1 MLRLFREANK
11 ASAKLEVVASRPLWR
26 PWRLVPI
33 DSDSEVEASGVV
45 SMMVVFCGM
54 PAAGVI
60 VDAVIVQFCKSGVLK
75 MASGETIR

>member
-33 DSDSEVEASGVV
+33 DSDSEVEASDVV
-45 SMMVVFCGM
+45 SMMVSMTSLLTHNVAHSTKPSFR
-54 PAAGVI
+54 PKI
-60 VDAVIVQFCKSGVLK
+60 NNH
-75 MASGETIR
+75 

>member
-1 MLRLFREANK
+1 LKLANRFHITGNKEEGVVLRLFREANK

-33 DSDSEVEASGVV
+33 DSDSEVEASDVV
-45 SMMVVFCGM
+45 SMMVLFCGM

-60 VDAVIVQFCKSGVLK
+60 VDAIIV
-75 MASGETIR
+75 

>member
-33 DSDSEVEASGVV
+33 DSDSEVEASDVV
-45 SMMVVFCGM
+45 SMMVSM
-54 PAAGVI
+54 TSLLTHSSRNI
-60 VDAVIVQFCKSGVLK
+60 Y
-75 MASGETIR
+75 